1 MLDTLSLQTL
11 ATFTLASMLIEVTPG
26 PNMAYLALISASE
39 GRRAGFLTVA
49 GIALGLGTIGVAAA
63 LGLAGIVA
71 GSPLIYEVLRWAGLL
86 FLLYLAFDA
95 WRGADGEAAPG
106 NGNRAHFTRGLVT
119 NLLNPKAALFF
130 ITVIPAFSPDT
141 GPTLATDLVL
151 VAIYVAVATLIH
163 AAIVVAA
170 GAATPLLADERRAAV
185 LRRVFA
191 VLLALVAAWFF
202 YATRA

>member
-1 MLDTLSLQTL
+1 MFETLSLQTL
-11 ATFTLASMLIEVTPG
+11 AAFTLASALIEVTPG
-26 PNMAYLALISASE
+26 PNMAYLALISASQ

-49 GIALGLGTIGVAAA
+49 GIALGLTTIGLAAVF
-63 LGLAGIVA
+63 GLAGIVT
-71 GSPLIYEVLRWAGLL
+71 GSPLVYEILRWAGLL
-86 FLLYLAFDA
+86 FLLYLAVDA
-95 WRGADGEAAPG
+95 WRGADGEATPEDG
-106 NGNRAHFTRGLVT
+106 YRAHFTRGLVT

-130 ITVIPAFSPDT
+130 ITVIPAFSPET

-163 AAIVVAA
+163 AGIVVAA
-170 GAATPLLADERRAAV
+170 GAATPLLADERRATL

-191 VLLALVAAWFF
+191 VLLALVAVWFF

>member
-1 MLDTLSLQTL
+1 MLETLSLQTL
-11 ATFTLASMLIEVTPG
+11 ATFALASALIEVTPG

-71 GSPLIYEVLRWAGLL
+71 GSPLVYEILRWAGIL
-86 FLLYLAFDA
+86 FLFYLAFDA
-95 WRGADGEAAPG
+95 WRGADGAEAEGEAK
-106 NGNRAHFTRGLVT
+106 RAHFTRGLVT

-130 ITVIPAFSPDT
+130 ITVIPAFIPET
-141 GPTLATDLVL
+141 GPTLAANLIL
-151 VAIYVAVATLIH
+151 VALYVAVATLIH

-170 GAATPLLADERRAAV
+170 GAATPLLADERRAML

-191 VLLALVAAWFF
+191 VLLAAVAVWFF
-202 YATRA
+202 FATRT

>member
-11 ATFTLASMLIEVTPG
+11 AAFTLASALIEVTPG

-49 GIALGLGTIGVAAA
+49 GIALGLGTIGTAAA
-63 LGLAGIVA
+63 LGLTGIVT
-71 GSPLIYEVLRWAGLL
+71 GSPLVYEVLRWAGLL
-86 FLLYLAFDA
+86 FLLYLAVDA

-106 NGNRAHFTRGLVT
+106 DGRRAHFTRGLVT

-130 ITVIPAFSPDT
+130 ITVIPAFSPDS
-141 GPTLATDLVL
+141 GPSLATDLVL

-170 GAATPLLADERRAAV
+170 GTATPFLADERRATL

-191 VLLALVAAWFF
+191 LLLAAVAVWFF
-202 YATRA
+202 YATRT